1 MKQELV
7 KGIEE
12 VIKSYNKK
20 QNTNQYQ
27 FEKKKLYA
35 HLGLS
40 LVQLLTKYEC
50 YIAGGTITSLMCNRE
65 INDIDIYF
73 RDEKSLI
80 GFVEE
85 VWGDGWVISQTD
97 KALLIKYQK
106 TIDTQLIYFKYFSNP
121 EEIFETFDFTVCMGC
136 FDFKTEEFI
145 LHEDFFKHNS
155 QRLLKFNPKTAY
167 PIISLMRTWKY
178 KEKQYKISKAEMIRI
193 ILTCMQLN
201 ITSLTELKEQLG
213 GMYGNNFD
221 KLLKDE
227 EGNEKELDMNE
238 VIEYI
243 SELSMEDKYFETPS
257 NLKREFGNMQDF
269 LDDLIKSEVEYI
281 VINKNSEDEEIYRIY
296 NGKLHHSESKPKIG
310 KELDPV
316 EYFKNKKYYKFV
328 KKNKEG
334 KYFSFYDSNFEYI
347 IGVIAIAKENG
358 YYHTPALYF
367 NELRDINKS
376 TYSSEQEKA
385 LLEVTVDSEELVD
398 VDGDTIK
405 FKKCHVVREVPK
417 EEYASLLG
425 KEDDDWI

>member
-1 MKQELV
+1 MEGKLIN
-7 KGIEE
+7 GIEE
-12 VIKSYNKK
+12 VLKSYNKK
-20 QNTNQYQ
+20 QNVNQYQ

-35 HLGLS
+35 HLGGS
-40 LVQLLTKYEC
+40 LVQLLKKYEC

-85 VWGDGWVISQTD
+85 IWGVGWVISQTD
-97 KALLIKYQK
+97 KALLIKYEK
-106 TIDTQLIYFKYFSNP
+106 TLDIQLIYFKYFANP
-121 EEIFETFDFTVCMGC
+121 EEIFDTFDFTVCMGC
-136 FDFKTEEFI
+136 FDFKTEEFV

-155 QRLLKFNPKTAY
+155 QRLLKFNPNTAY

-178 KEKQYKISKAEMIRI
+178 KEKHYNISKAEMIRI

-201 ITSLTELKEQLG
+201 INTLDELKEQLG
-213 GMYGNNFD
+213 GMYGDYFD

-227 EGNEKELDMNE
+227 GGNEIELNMNE

-257 NLKREFGNMQDF
+257 DLKQAFGDMQEF
-269 LDDLIKSEVEYI
+269 LDDVIKSEVEYI
-281 VINKNSEDEEIYRIY
+281 VLGENDEDSTIYRIY
-296 NGKLHHSESKPKIG
+296 NGKLHYSESKPNNG

-328 KKNKEG
+328 KKKNDG
-334 KYFSFYDSNFEYI
+334 KYFSFYDSSFEYV
-347 IGVIAIAKENG
+347 IGDVAIAKGNG
-358 YYHTPALYF
+358 HHTPSLYF
-367 NELRDINKS
+367 NELRDIKKS
-376 TYSSEQEKA
+376 TYADEKEKS
-385 LLEVTVDSEELVD
+385 LLEVTVEHEDLVD

-417 EEYASLLG
+417 EEYVSLLS
-425 KEDDDWI
+425 KEEDDWI